1 MQDLSRVFLVNA
13 SASKKERS
21 RTKLIS
27 WRHHDAALL
36 QSLLSAA
43 THLSIIFIK
52 FGLNFAAVVIFSR
65 RHTQSRTHEGSEIY
79 SSAHR
84 MCTWT
89 RIWWGKSWMTNTTSM
104 EINWFYDSIKHKIR
118 EDWGGRRRKES
129 QKKEAEEEIKMK
141 WENFPIFKFDLQS
154 TLISSRFFS
163 LLFKLKSTSALKSA

>member
-1 MQDLSRVFLVNA
+1 MHQHQKKREVAPSWLVDDTMMPHCCRVF
-13 SASKKERS
+13 
-21 RTKLIS
+21 
-27 WRHHDAALL
+27 
-36 QSLLSAA
+36 LSAA

-129 QKKEAEEEIKMK
+129 LKKEEGAEEEIKMK